1 MGVSPDTAEA
11 DLRQRRELTGGGSA
25 AWSDAAPVRAALA
38 GGVLILDGLERAER
52 NVLPT
57 LNNLLENRE
66 LALDDG
72 RRLVPEWRLAQL
84 REEVDV
90 PLLPVPQTFRVIA
103 LASPAPPFTGRALDP
118 PLRSRLQA
126 HVVPSFDVD
135 ELPPHEDLA
144 AACAAL
150 LEIERNNAV
159 AAAASRS
166 SDTTFAFSGTAI
178 KRVARHAPDAR
189 AVLER
194 CYPPLAGRYL
204 LGKAVSK
211 DAVEAVDRVL
221 GAPAADEGAGRA
233 DGALW
238 LSATQSARA
247 RGRTIRPKERRARG
261 ARGPGRRRQVNHGGA
276 RRAGRAAPDLPQ
288 GPHGAR
294 LITEPRDGS
303 PRRARRRGATGLS
316 SKRCAPGPPSFWTA
330 RTVYNEESS
339 RRRSRAPPRHR
350 GPA

>member
-1 MGVSPDTAEA
+1 M
-11 DLRQRRELTGGGSA
+11 
-25 AWSDAAPVRAALA
+25 
-38 GGVLILDGLERAER
+38 
-52 NVLPT
+52 LPT

-178 KRVARHAPDAR
+178 KRVARRPGPAGRAR
-189 AVLER
+189 AVL
-194 CYPPLAGRYL
+194 
-204 LGKAVSK
+204 
-211 DAVEAVDRVL
+211 
-221 GAPAADEGAGRA
+221 PAARRALSIGQGRLKGRGRGRGPRA
-233 DGALW
+233 RGPGGGRGRGPRGRPLW
-238 LSATQSARA
+238 LSAAE
-247 RGRTIRPKERRARG
+247 PRARG
-261 ARGPGRRRQVNHGGA
+261 AQSN
-276 RRAGRAAPDLPQ
+276 LKN
-288 GPHGAR
+288 
-294 LITEPRDGS
+294 GS
-303 PRRARRRGATGLS
+303 T
-316 SKRCAPGPPSFWTA
+316 W
-330 RTVYNEESS
+330 
-339 RRRSRAPPRHR
+339 RS
-350 GPA
+350 

>member
-1 MGVSPDTAEA
+1 MMVGDSCRSGA
-11 DLRQRRELTGGGSA
+11 S
-25 AWSDAAPVRAALA
+25 
-38 GGVLILDGLERAER
+38 R
-52 NVLPT
+52 NC
-57 LNNLLENRE
+57 
-66 LALDDG
+66 G
-72 RRLVPEWRLAQL
+72 RRSTCPCSPFHKR
-84 REEVDV
+84 
-90 PLLPVPQTFRVIA
+90 PVIA
-103 LASPAPPFTGRALDP
+103 LAAGAAFTGRALDP

-150 LEIERNNAV
+150 VEIERANAV

-233 DGALW
+233 DGA
-238 LSATQSARA
+238 S
-247 RGRTIRPKERRARG
+247 
-261 ARGPGRRRQVNHGGA
+261 
-276 RRAGRAAPDLPQ
+276 
-288 GPHGAR
+288 
-294 LITEPRDGS
+294 GS
-303 PRRARRRGATGLS
+303 PRRRAA
-316 SKRCAPGPPSFWTA
+316 
-330 RTVYNEESS
+330 
-339 RRRSRAPPRHR
+339 RSRPHNQT
-350 GPA
+350 